1 MTLTETNLKIFRNIL
16 LPEIGGKGQQ
26 KLFNS
31 KVLVVGAGGLG
42 SPVIM
47 YLAALGVGNITV
59 VDHNVELSNLQ
70 RQIIHNTENIGVQKS
85 ESAAMFV
92 KKQIQK

>member
-1 MTLTETNLKIFRNIL
+1 MSLTETNLERYSRNIL

-47 YLAALGVGNITV
+47 YLAALGVGNITII
-59 VDHNVELSNLQ
+59 DHDKVELSNLQ
-70 RQIIHNTENIGVQKS
+70 RQIIHNTENIGVQ
-85 ESAAMFV
+85 
-92 KKQIQK
+92 